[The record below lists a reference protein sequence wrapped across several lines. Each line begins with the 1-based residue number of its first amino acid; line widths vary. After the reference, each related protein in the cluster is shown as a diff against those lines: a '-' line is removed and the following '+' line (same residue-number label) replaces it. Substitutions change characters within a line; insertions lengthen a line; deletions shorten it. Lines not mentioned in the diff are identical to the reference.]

1 MGPHENSPS
10 RLEARHRIEFNAG
23 RRIFRIHSLRT
34 YASTGILNLM
44 TYTRRIIGKD
54 DDQKGRAVLRI
65 TEGPGKGTS
74 VEITSTLT
82 IGSRPDSELRLE
94 DPTVSR
100 KHAEISRTAEG
111 FLLQDLGSTNGTSLN
126 GVRVDRAYLRG
137 GAVVTVGETSMVF
150 STGEDSV
157 MKGEAPS
164 TFGQMVA
171 VSEPMLKAFTLLE
184 GLAASNITVL
194 IEGET
199 GTGKELAARAVHD
212 RSPRAE
218 RPFVIFDCST
228 VPGQLMES
236 ELFGHAKGAFTGAS
250 EARPGAVEEA
260 EGGTLFLDEIGE
272 LPLDL
277 QPKLLRLLDLK
288 EFKRVGTSDRKTA
301 DVRFV
306 AATNVDLEDHVSKD
320 LFRRDLYFRISAAK
334 VTLLP
339 LRERPKDIAALAR
352 HFLGILNR
360 DQGRNLSFKKDALG
374 ALAKHQWPG
383 NIRELKNLL
392 ETAAALCPGDLLS
405 SKDLPFQAAGSQASG
420 DGSLAD
426 AEEGAIRDA
435 LEKAGGNKR
444 KVARLLGI
452 APSTLYAKMKKFNL
466 D

>member
-1 MGPHENSPS
+1 
-10 RLEARHRIEFNAG
+10 
-23 RRIFRIHSLRT
+23 
-34 YASTGILNLM
+34 M
-44 TYTRRIIGKD
+44 TYTKRISGKND
-54 DDQKGRAVLRI
+54 GQKDRAVLRI
-65 TEGPGKGTS
+65 TEGPGKGRS
-74 VEITSTLT
+74 VEIASSLT
-82 IGSRPDSELRLE
+82 IGSRPDSDLRIE

-100 KHAEISRTAEG
+100 KHAQIMRTADG
-111 FLLQDLGSTNGTSLN
+111 FLLQDLGSTNGTFLN
-126 GVRVDRAYLRG
+126 DVRVDRAYLRS

-150 STGEDSV
+150 STGADDAIRSEQ
-157 MKGEAPS
+157 APS

-212 RSPRAE
+212 RSPRAK

-288 EFKRVGTSDRKTA
+288 EFKRVGTSDRKVV

-306 AATNVDLEDHVSKD
+306 AATNVDLEDRVRRD
-320 LFRRDLYFRISAAK
+320 LFRRDLFFRISAAK

-339 LRERPKDIAALAR
+339 LRERPKDIATLAR
-352 HFLGILNR
+352 HFLGILSR
-360 DQGRNLSFKKDALG
+360 EQGRNLTLKKDALG
-374 ALAKHQWPG
+374 ALSKHQWPG
-383 NIRELKNLL
+383 NSREIKNLL
-392 ETAAALCPGDLLS
+392 ETAVALCRSDTIS
-405 SKDLPFQAAGSQASG
+405 AADLPFQTAGNQSSS
-420 DGSLAD
+420 DGSLAG
-426 AEEGAIRDA
+426 AEEQAVRDA
-435 LEKAGGNKR
+435 LEKAGDNKR
-444 KVARLLGI
+444 KAARLLGI
-452 APSTLYAKMKKFNL
+452 APSTLYAKMKKFGL
-466 D
+466 E

>member
-1 MGPHENSPS
+1 
-10 RLEARHRIEFNAG
+10 
-23 RRIFRIHSLRT
+23 
-34 YASTGILNLM
+34 M
-44 TYTRRIIGKD
+44 TYTKRISGKD

-65 TEGPGKGTS
+65 TEGTGKGGS
-74 VEITSTLT
+74 VEITSNLA
-82 IGSRPDSELRLE
+82 IGSRPDSDLRLD

-111 FLLQDLGSTNGTSLN
+111 YLLQDLGSTNGTFLN
-126 GVRVDRAYLRG
+126 SVRVDRAYLRD

-150 STGEDSV
+150 STGTDRALGSE
-157 MKGEAPS
+157 KAPS
-164 TFGQMVA
+164 IFGQMVA
-171 VSEPMLKAFTLLE
+171 VSEPMLKAFALLE
-184 GLAASNITVL
+184 GLAASDITVL

-212 RSPRAE
+212 RSPRAK

-250 EARPGAVEEA
+250 EARPGAVEDA

-272 LPLDL
+272 LPPDL

-288 EFKRVGTSDRKTA
+288 EFKRVGTSDRKVA
-301 DVRFV
+301 NVRFV
-306 AATNVDLEDHVSKD
+306 AATNVDLEDHVRRD

-339 LRERPKDIAALAR
+339 LRERPKDISALAR
-352 HFLGILNR
+352 HFLGILSR
-360 DQGRNLSFKKDALG
+360 EQGRSLSFKKDALG
-374 ALAKHQWPG
+374 ALAKHQWEG
-383 NIRELKNLL
+383 NIREMKNLL
-392 ETAAALCPGDLLS
+392 ETAVALCRSDVIS
-405 SKDLPFQAAGSQASG
+405 AKDLPFQSVASQSSA

-426 AEEGAIRDA
+426 AEEQAIKDA
-435 LEKAGGNKR
+435 LEKAVGNRR
-444 KVARLLGI
+444 KAARLLGI
-452 APSTLYAKMKKFNL
+452 APSTLYAKMKKYGF

>member
-1 MGPHENSPS
+1 
-10 RLEARHRIEFNAG
+10 
-23 RRIFRIHSLRT
+23 
-34 YASTGILNLM
+34 M
-44 TYTRRIIGKD
+44 TYTKRISGKD
-54 DDQKGRAVLRI
+54 DDQKSRAVLRI

-74 VEITSTLT
+74 VEITSAMT
-82 IGSRPDSELRLE
+82 IGSRPDSDLRLE

-126 GVRVDRAYLRG
+126 GVRVDRAYLRD
-137 GAVVTVGETSMVF
+137 GAVVTVGETSMIF
-150 STGEDSV
+150 STGADIA
-157 MKGEAPS
+157 MKAGQAAS

-171 VSEPMLKAFTLLE
+171 VSEPMLKAFALLE

-194 IEGET
+194 VEGET

-288 EFKRVGTSDRKTA
+288 EFKRVGTSDRKVA

-306 AATNVDLEDHVSKD
+306 AATNLDLEDQVSRD

-339 LRERPKDIAALAR
+339 LRERPGDIPALAR
-352 HFLGILNR
+352 YFLGILNR
-360 DQGRNLSFKKDALG
+360 DQGRNMALKKDALG
-374 ALAKHQWPG
+374 ALAKHSWPG
-383 NIRELKNLL
+383 NIREMKNLL
-392 ETAAALCPGDLLS
+392 ETAAALCPSDTIS
-405 SKDLPFQAAGSQASG
+405 AANLPFQAAGSQSSS
-420 DGSLAD
+420 DGSLAG
-426 AEEGAIRDA
+426 AEEQAIRDA

-452 APSTLYAKMKKFNL
+452 APSTLYAKMKKFGL
-466 D
+466 E

>member
-1 MGPHENSPS
+1 
-10 RLEARHRIEFNAG
+10 
-23 RRIFRIHSLRT
+23 
-34 YASTGILNLM
+34 M
-44 TYTRRIIGKD
+44 TYTKRISGKD
-54 DDQKGRAVLRI
+54 DGQKDRAVLRI
-65 TEGPGKGTS
+65 TEGSGKGKS
-74 VEITSTLT
+74 VEITSGLT
-82 IGSRPDSELRLE
+82 IGSRPDSDLHLE

-111 FLLQDLGSTNGTSLN
+111 FLLQDLGSTNGTFLN

-150 STGEDSV
+150 SAGADDAMRGERT
-157 MKGEAPS
+157 PS

-212 RSPRAE
+212 RSPRAK

-288 EFKRVGTSDRKTA
+288 EFKRVGISNRKVA

-306 AATNVDLEDHVSKD
+306 AATNVDLEDRVRRD
-320 LFRRDLYFRISAAK
+320 LFRRDLYFRVSAAK

-339 LRERPKDIAALAR
+339 LRERPRDIPALAR
-352 HFLGILNR
+352 HFLGTLSR
-360 DQGRNLSFKKDALG
+360 DQGRSLTLKKDALG
-374 ALAKHQWPG
+374 ALSKHQWPG
-383 NIRELKNLL
+383 NVREIKNLL
-392 ETAAALCPGDLLS
+392 ETAVALCRNDTIS
-405 SKDLPFQAAGSQASG
+405 AADLPFQGTGSQPLSG
-420 DGSLAD
+420 GSLAG
-426 AEEGAIRDA
+426 AEEQAVRDA
-435 LEKAGGNKR
+435 LEKAEDNKR
-444 KVARLLGI
+444 KAARLLGI

>member
-1 MGPHENSPS
+1 
-10 RLEARHRIEFNAG
+10 
-23 RRIFRIHSLRT
+23 
-34 YASTGILNLM
+34 M
-44 TYTRRIIGKD
+44 TYTKRITGKD
-54 DDQKGRAVLRI
+54 DDQKSRALLRI
-65 TEGPGKGTS
+65 ADGPGKGKS
-74 VEITSTLT
+74 VEITSPMT
-82 IGSRPDSELRLE
+82 IGSRPDSDLRLE

-100 KHAEISRTAEG
+100 KHAEITRTAEG

-126 GVRVDRAYLRG
+126 GVRVDRAYLRD
-137 GAVVTVGETSMVF
+137 GAVVTVGETSMTF
-150 STGEDSV
+150 STDTAVV
-157 MKGEAPS
+157 MKGDQAPS

-250 EARPGAVEEA
+250 EARPGAIEEA

-272 LPLDL
+272 LPPDL

-339 LRERPKDIAALAR
+339 LRERPKDITALAR
-352 HFLGILNR
+352 HFLDSLNQE
-360 DQGRNLSFKKDALG
+360 QGRNLSLKKDALG

-383 NIRELKNLL
+383 NIREMKNLL
-392 ETAAALCPGDLLS
+392 ETAAALCPGDAIS
-405 SKDLPFQAAGSQASG
+405 AKDLPFQSAGHQASG

-426 AEEGAIRDA
+426 AEEIAIKEA
-435 LEKAGGNKR
+435 LDKAEGNRR
-444 KVARLLGI
+444 KTARMLGI

>member
-1 MGPHENSPS
+1 
-10 RLEARHRIEFNAG
+10 
-23 RRIFRIHSLRT
+23 
-34 YASTGILNLM
+34 M
-44 TYTRRIIGKD
+44 TYTKRISGKND
-54 DDQKGRAVLRI
+54 GQKDRAVLRI
-65 TEGPGKGTS
+65 TEGPGKGRS
-74 VEITSTLT
+74 VEIASSLT
-82 IGSRPDSELRLE
+82 IGSRPDSDLRIE

-100 KHAEISRTAEG
+100 KHAQIMRTADG
-111 FLLQDLGSTNGTSLN
+111 FLLQDLGSTNGTFLN
-126 GVRVDRAYLRG
+126 DVRVDRAYLRS

-150 STGEDSV
+150 STGADDAIRSEQ
-157 MKGEAPS
+157 APS

-212 RSPRAE
+212 RSPRAK

-236 ELFGHAKGAFTGAS
+236 ELFGHAKGAFTGAC

-288 EFKRVGTSDRKTA
+288 EFKRVGTSDRKVV

-306 AATNVDLEDHVSKD
+306 AATNVDLEDRVRRD
-320 LFRRDLYFRISAAK
+320 LFRRDLFFRISAAK

-339 LRERPKDIAALAR
+339 LRERPKDIATLAR
-352 HFLGILNR
+352 HFLGILSR
-360 DQGRNLSFKKDALG
+360 EQGRNLTLKKDALG
-374 ALAKHQWPG
+374 ALSKYQWPG
-383 NIRELKNLL
+383 NSREIKNLL
-392 ETAAALCPGDLLS
+392 ETAVALCRSDTIS
-405 SKDLPFQAAGSQASG
+405 AADLPFQTAGNQSSS
-420 DGSLAD
+420 DGSLAG
-426 AEEGAIRDA
+426 AEEQAIRDA
-435 LEKAGGNKR
+435 LEKAGDNKR
-444 KVARLLGI
+444 KAARLLGI

>member
-1 MGPHENSPS
+1 
-10 RLEARHRIEFNAG
+10 
-23 RRIFRIHSLRT
+23 
-34 YASTGILNLM
+34 M
-44 TYTRRIIGKD
+44 TYTKRISGKD

-65 TEGPGKGTS
+65 TEGTGKGKS
-74 VEITSTLT
+74 VEITSSLT
-82 IGSRPDSELRLE
+82 IGSRPDSDLRLE

-111 FLLQDLGSTNGTSLN
+111 FLLQDTGSTNGTFLN
-126 GVRVDRAYLRG
+126 GVRVDRAYLRD
-137 GAVVTVGETSMVF
+137 GAVVTVGETSMVY
-150 STGEDSV
+150 STGADGALR
-157 MKGEAPS
+157 GEQVPS
-164 TFGQMVA
+164 IFGQMVA
-171 VSEPMLKAFTLLE
+171 VSEPMLKAFALLE
-184 GLAASNITVL
+184 GLAASDITVL

-212 RSPRAE
+212 RSPRAG

-236 ELFGHAKGAFTGAS
+236 ELFGHTKGAFTGAS

-260 EGGTLFLDEIGE
+260 EGGTLFLDEVGD

-288 EFKRVGTSDRKTA
+288 EFKRVGTSDRKIA

-306 AATNVDLEDHVSKD
+306 AATNVDLEDQVRRD

-339 LRERPKDIAALAR
+339 LRERPRDIPALAR
-352 HFLGILNR
+352 HFLGTLSR
-360 DQGRNLSFKKDALG
+360 EQGRSLTLKKDALG
-374 ALAKHQWPG
+374 ALSKHPWPG
-383 NIRELKNLL
+383 NVREVKNLL
-392 ETAAALCPGDLLS
+392 ETAVALCRSDTIS
-405 SKDLPFQAAGSQASG
+405 AKDLPFQVADSQSSVG
-420 DGSLAD
+420 GSLAG
-426 AEEGAIRDA
+426 AEEQAIKEA
-435 LEKAGGNKR
+435 LEKAAGNRR
-444 KVARLLGI
+444 KAARLLGI

>member
-1 MGPHENSPS
+1 
-10 RLEARHRIEFNAG
+10 
-23 RRIFRIHSLRT
+23 
-34 YASTGILNLM
+34 M
-44 TYTRRIIGKD
+44 TYTKRISGKD

-65 TEGPGKGTS
+65 TEGTGKGKS
-74 VEITSTLT
+74 VEITSSLT
-82 IGSRPDSELRLE
+82 IGSRPDSDLRLE

-111 FLLQDLGSTNGTSLN
+111 FLLQDTGSTNGTFLN
-126 GVRVDRAYLRG
+126 GVRVDRAYLRD
-137 GAVVTVGETSMVF
+137 GAVVTVGETSMVY
-150 STGEDSV
+150 STGADGALR
-157 MKGEAPS
+157 GEQVPS
-164 TFGQMVA
+164 IFGQMVA
-171 VSEPMLKAFTLLE
+171 VSEPMLKAFALLE
-184 GLAASNITVL
+184 GLAASDITVL

-212 RSPRAE
+212 RSPRAG

-236 ELFGHAKGAFTGAS
+236 ELFGHTKGAFTGAS

-260 EGGTLFLDEIGE
+260 EGGTLFLDEVGD

-288 EFKRVGTSDRKTA
+288 EFKRVGTSDRKIA

-306 AATNVDLEDHVSKD
+306 AATNVDLEDQVRRD

-339 LRERPKDIAALAR
+339 LRERPRDIPALAR
-352 HFLGILNR
+352 HFLGTLSR
-360 DQGRNLSFKKDALG
+360 EQGRSLTLKKDALG
-374 ALAKHQWPG
+374 ALSKHPWPG
-383 NIRELKNLL
+383 NVREVKNLL
-392 ETAAALCPGDLLS
+392 ETAVALCRSDTIS
-405 SKDLPFQAAGSQASG
+405 AKDLPFQVADRQSSVG
-420 DGSLAD
+420 GSLAG
-426 AEEGAIRDA
+426 AEEQAIKEA
-435 LEKAGGNKR
+435 LEKAAGNRR
-444 KVARLLGI
+444 KAARLLGI

>member
-1 MGPHENSPS
+1 
-10 RLEARHRIEFNAG
+10 
-23 RRIFRIHSLRT
+23 
-34 YASTGILNLM
+34 M
-44 TYTRRIIGKD
+44 TYTKRITGKD
-54 DDQKGRAVLRI
+54 GGQQSRAVLRI

-74 VEITSTLT
+74 IEVTAGLT
-82 IGSRPDSELRLE
+82 IGSRPDSGLRLD

-111 FLLQDLGSTNGTSLN
+111 FLLQDLGSTNGTFLN
-126 GVRVDRAYLRG
+126 GVRIDRAYLRN

-150 STGEDSV
+150 GGSEDSI
-157 MKGEAPS
+157 MKAQAPS
-164 TFGQMVA
+164 AFGQMVA
-171 VSEPMLKAFTLLE
+171 VSEPMLKAFALLE

-212 RSPRAE
+212 RSPRVNL
-218 RPFVIFDCST
+218 PFVIFDCST

-272 LPLDL
+272 LPPDL

-288 EFKRVGTSDRKTA
+288 EYKRVGTAERKTA

-306 AATNVDLEDHVSKD
+306 AATNVDLESQVSKD

-334 VTLLP
+334 VKLLP
-339 LRERPKDIAALAR
+339 LRERPKDIPVLAR
-352 HFLGILNR
+352 HFIDTLNR
-360 DQGRNLSFKKDALG
+360 EQGRTLTLKKDALG
-374 ALAKHQWPG
+374 ALSKHAWPG
-383 NIRELKNLL
+383 NIREMKNLL
-392 ETAAALCPGDLLS
+392 ETAAALCEGDAITA
-405 SKDLPFQAAGSQASG
+405 KNLPFQSAAAAASG
-420 DGSLAD
+420 DGSLAG
-426 AEEGAIRDA
+426 AEEAAIKEA
-435 LEKAGGNKR
+435 LEKADGNRR
-444 KVARLLGI
+444 KAARMLGI
-452 APSTLYAKMKKFNL
+452 APSTLYAKMKKFGL

>member
-1 MGPHENSPS
+1 
-10 RLEARHRIEFNAG
+10 
-23 RRIFRIHSLRT
+23 
-34 YASTGILNLM
+34 M
-44 TYTRRIIGKD
+44 TYTKRISGKND
-54 DDQKGRAVLRI
+54 GQKDRAVLRI
-65 TEGPGKGTS
+65 TEGPGKGRS
-74 VEITSTLT
+74 VEIASSLT
-82 IGSRPDSELRLE
+82 IGSRPDSDLRIE

-100 KHAEISRTAEG
+100 KHAQIMRTADG
-111 FLLQDLGSTNGTSLN
+111 FLLQDLGSTNGTFLN
-126 GVRVDRAYLRG
+126 DVRVDRAYLRS

-150 STGEDSV
+150 STGADDAIRSEQ
-157 MKGEAPS
+157 APS

-212 RSPRAE
+212 RSPRAK

-288 EFKRVGTSDRKTA
+288 EFKRVGTSDRKVV

-306 AATNVDLEDHVSKD
+306 AATNVDLEDRVRRD
-320 LFRRDLYFRISAAK
+320 LFRRDLFFRISAAK

-339 LRERPKDIAALAR
+339 LRERPKDIATLAR
-352 HFLGILNR
+352 HFLGILSR
-360 DQGRNLSFKKDALG
+360 EQGRNLTLKKDALG
-374 ALAKHQWPG
+374 ALSKHQWPG
-383 NIRELKNLL
+383 NSREIKNLL
-392 ETAAALCPGDLLS
+392 ETAVALCRSDTIS
-405 SKDLPFQAAGSQASG
+405 AADLPFQTAGNQSSS
-420 DGSLAD
+420 DGSLAG
-426 AEEGAIRDA
+426 AEEQAIRDA
-435 LEKAGGNKR
+435 LEKAGDNKR
-444 KVARLLGI
+444 KAARLLGI

>member
-1 MGPHENSPS
+1 
-10 RLEARHRIEFNAG
+10 
-23 RRIFRIHSLRT
+23 
-34 YASTGILNLM
+34 M
-44 TYTRRIIGKD
+44 TYTKRISGKND
-54 DDQKGRAVLRI
+54 GQKDRAVLRI
-65 TEGPGKGTS
+65 TEGPGKGRS
-74 VEITSTLT
+74 VEIASSLT
-82 IGSRPDSELRLE
+82 IGSRPDSDLRIE

-100 KHAEISRTAEG
+100 KHAQIMRTADG
-111 FLLQDLGSTNGTSLN
+111 FLLQDLGSTNGTFLN
-126 GVRVDRAYLRG
+126 DVRVDRAYLRS

-150 STGEDSV
+150 STGADDAIRSEQ
-157 MKGEAPS
+157 APS

-212 RSPRAE
+212 RSPRAK

-288 EFKRVGTSDRKTA
+288 EFKRVGTSDRKVV

-306 AATNVDLEDHVSKD
+306 AATNVDLEDRVRRD
-320 LFRRDLYFRISAAK
+320 LFRRDLFFRISAAK

-339 LRERPKDIAALAR
+339 LRERPKDIATLAR
-352 HFLGILNR
+352 HFLGILSR
-360 DQGRNLSFKKDALG
+360 EQGRNLTLKKDALG
-374 ALAKHQWPG
+374 ALSKHQWPG
-383 NIRELKNLL
+383 NSREIKNLL
-392 ETAAALCPGDLLS
+392 ETAVALCRSDTIS
-405 SKDLPFQAAGSQASG
+405 AADLPFQTAGNQSSS
-420 DGSLAD
+420 DGSLAG
-426 AEEGAIRDA
+426 AEEQAIRDA
-435 LEKAGGNKR
+435 LEKAGDNKR
-444 KVARLLGI
+444 KAARLLGI
-452 APSTLYAKMKKFNL
+452 APSTLYAKMKKFGL

>member
-1 MGPHENSPS
+1 
-10 RLEARHRIEFNAG
+10 
-23 RRIFRIHSLRT
+23 
-34 YASTGILNLM
+34 M
-44 TYTRRIIGKD
+44 TYTKRISDKNGGQKD
-54 DDQKGRAVLRI
+54 RAVLKI
-65 TEGPGKGTS
+65 TDGPGRGTS
-74 VEITSTLT
+74 VEITSHLT
-82 IGSRPDSELRLE
+82 IGSRPDSGLCLE

-111 FLLQDLGSTNGTSLN
+111 FLLQDLGSTNGTFLS
-126 GVRVDRAYLRG
+126 GVRVDRAYLRE
-137 GAVVTVGETSMVF
+137 GAVITVGETSMMF
-150 STGEDSV
+150 GTGDDSALR
-157 MKGEAPS
+157 GDQPPS

-171 VSEPMLKAFTLLE
+171 VSEPMFKAFALLE
-184 GLAASNITVL
+184 GLAASSITVL
-194 IEGET
+194 IQGET

-272 LPLDL
+272 LPMDL

-288 EFKRVGTSDRKTA
+288 EFKRVGTSDRKVA

-306 AATNVDLEDHVSKD
+306 AATNVDLEDQVRKD

-339 LRERPKDIAALAR
+339 LRERPKDIPALAR
-352 HFLGILNR
+352 HFLDTINR
-360 DQGRNLSFKKDALG
+360 NQGRNITLKKDALG
-374 ALAKHQWPG
+374 ALSKHPWPG
-383 NIRELKNLL
+383 NIREMKNLL
-392 ETAAALCPGDLLS
+392 ETAAALCRGDAIGA
-405 SKDLPFQAAGSQASG
+405 KDLPFAEAERRGAG
-420 DGSLAD
+420 DGSLAG
-426 AEEGAIRDA
+426 AEAQAIREA
-435 LEKAGGNKR
+435 LEKAGGNRR
-444 KVARLLGI
+444 KAARMLGI
-452 APSTLYAKMKKFNL
+452 APSTLYAKMEKFGL

>member
-1 MGPHENSPS
+1 
-10 RLEARHRIEFNAG
+10 
-23 RRIFRIHSLRT
+23 
-34 YASTGILNLM
+34 M
-44 TYTRRIIGKD
+44 TYTKRISGKND
-54 DDQKGRAVLRI
+54 GQKDRAVLRI
-65 TEGPGKGTS
+65 TEGPGKGRS
-74 VEITSTLT
+74 VEIASSLT
-82 IGSRPDSELRLE
+82 IGSRPDSDLRIE

-100 KHAEISRTAEG
+100 KHAQIMRTADG
-111 FLLQDLGSTNGTSLN
+111 FLLQDLGSTNGTFLN
-126 GVRVDRAYLRG
+126 DVRVDRAYLRS

-150 STGEDSV
+150 STGADDAIRSEQ
-157 MKGEAPS
+157 APS

-212 RSPRAE
+212 RSPRAK

-288 EFKRVGTSDRKTA
+288 EFKRVGTSDRKVV

-306 AATNVDLEDHVSKD
+306 AATNVDLEDRVRRD
-320 LFRRDLYFRISAAK
+320 LFRRDLFFRISAAK

-339 LRERPKDIAALAR
+339 LRERPKDIATLAR
-352 HFLGILNR
+352 HFLGILSR
-360 DQGRNLSFKKDALG
+360 EQGRNLTLKKDALG
-374 ALAKHQWPG
+374 ALSKYQWPG
-383 NIRELKNLL
+383 NSREIKNLL
-392 ETAAALCPGDLLS
+392 ETAVALCRSDTIS
-405 SKDLPFQAAGSQASG
+405 AADLPFQTAGNQSSS
-420 DGSLAD
+420 DGSLAG
-426 AEEGAIRDA
+426 AEEQAIRDA
-435 LEKAGGNKR
+435 LEKAGDNKR
-444 KVARLLGI
+444 KAARLLGI
-452 APSTLYAKMKKFNL
+452 APSTLYAKMKKFGL

>member
-1 MGPHENSPS
+1 
-10 RLEARHRIEFNAG
+10 
-23 RRIFRIHSLRT
+23 
-34 YASTGILNLM
+34 M
-44 TYTRRIIGKD
+44 TYTKRISGKD
-54 DDQKGRAVLRI
+54 DGQKDRAVLRI
-65 TEGPGKGTS
+65 TEGSGKGKS
-74 VEITSTLT
+74 VEITFSLT
-82 IGSRPDSELRLE
+82 IGSRPDSDLHLE

-111 FLLQDLGSTNGTSLN
+111 FLLQDLGSTNGTFLN

-150 STGEDSV
+150 STGADDA
-157 MKGEAPS
+157 MRGERVPS
-164 TFGQMVA
+164 IFGQMVA

-212 RSPRAE
+212 RSPRAK

-288 EFKRVGTSDRKTA
+288 EFKRVGISNRKVA

-306 AATNVDLEDHVSKD
+306 AATNVDLEDRVRRD
-320 LFRRDLYFRISAAK
+320 LFRRDLYFRVSAAK

-339 LRERPKDIAALAR
+339 LREAQGHPGAGPALP
-352 HFLGILNR
+352 
-360 DQGRNLSFKKDALG
+360 RNLE
-374 ALAKHQWPG
+374 PG
-383 NIRELKNLL
+383 
-392 ETAAALCPGDLLS
+392 
-405 SKDLPFQAAGSQASG
+405 SG
-420 DGSLAD
+420 QEPD
-426 AEEGAIRDA
+426 
-435 LEKAGGNKR
+435 
-444 KVARLLGI
+444 
-452 APSTLYAKMKKFNL
+452 T
-466 D
+466 

>member
-1 MGPHENSPS
+1 
-10 RLEARHRIEFNAG
+10 
-23 RRIFRIHSLRT
+23 
-34 YASTGILNLM
+34 M
-44 TYTRRIIGKD
+44 TYTKRITGKD
-54 DDQKGRAVLRI
+54 DDQQDRAVLRI
-65 TEGPGKGTS
+65 TEGSGKGTS

-82 IGSRPDSELRLE
+82 IGSRPDSDLRLE

-126 GVRVDRAYLRG
+126 GVRVDRAYLRD
-137 GAVVTVGETSMVF
+137 GAVVTVGETSMIF
-150 STGEDSV
+150 STGADIA
-157 MKGEAPS
+157 MKGGQTPS
-164 TFGQMVA
+164 IFGQMVA
-171 VSEPMLKAFTLLE
+171 VSEPMMKAFALLE

-288 EFKRVGTSDRKTA
+288 EFKRVGTSDRKVA

-306 AATNVDLEDHVSKD
+306 AATNLDLEDQVGRD

-339 LRERPKDIAALAR
+339 LRERPGDIPALAR
-352 HFLGILNR
+352 HFMGILNQ
-360 DQGRNLSFKKDALG
+360 DQSRSMALKKDALG
-374 ALAKHQWPG
+374 ALAKHSWPG

-392 ETAAALCPGDLLS
+392 ETAAALCPSDTIS
-405 SKDLPFQAAGSQASG
+405 AANLPFQAAGSQSSS
-420 DGSLAD
+420 DGSLAG
-426 AEEGAIRDA
+426 AEEEAIRDA

-452 APSTLYAKMKKFNL
+452 APSTLYAKMKKFGL
-466 D
+466 E

>member
-1 MGPHENSPS
+1 
-10 RLEARHRIEFNAG
+10 
-23 RRIFRIHSLRT
+23 
-34 YASTGILNLM
+34 M
-44 TYTRRIIGKD
+44 TYTRRITGKD

-65 TEGPGKGTS
+65 TEGSGKGTS

-82 IGSRPDSELRLE
+82 IGSRPDSDLRLE

-126 GVRVDRAYLRG
+126 GVRVDRAYLRD
-137 GAVVTVGETSMVF
+137 GAVVTVGETSMAF

-157 MKGEAPS
+157 MKGDQAPS

-171 VSEPMLKAFTLLE
+171 VSESMLKAFALLE

-288 EFKRVGTSDRKTA
+288 EFKRVGTSDRKVA

-306 AATNVDLEDHVSKD
+306 AATNLDLEDQVSRD

-339 LRERPKDIAALAR
+339 LRERPGDILALAR
-352 HFLGILNR
+352 HFMGILNQ
-360 DQGRNLSFKKDALG
+360 DQGRSMALKKDALG
-374 ALAKHQWPG
+374 ALTKHSWPG
-383 NIRELKNLL
+383 NIREMKNLL
-392 ETAAALCPGDLLS
+392 ETAAALCPGDAIS
-405 SKDLPFQAAGSQASG
+405 AANLPFQAAGSKASG
-420 DGSLAD
+420 DGSLAG
-426 AEEGAIRDA
+426 AEEEAIRDA
-435 LEKAGGNKR
+435 LDKAGGNKR
-444 KVARLLGI
+444 KAARLLGI
-452 APSTLYAKMKKFNL
+452 APSTLYAKMEKFGL